1 MKECYFSRPKRN
13 EGSYLQTS
21 KGRKFQ
27 SQARNSK
34 GKVLEERV
42 SFICSNNREKTS
54 VSGIVSKEEM
64 GAEELQVFNR
74 GQTG

>member
-1 MKECYFSRPKRN
+1 M
-13 EGSYLQTS
+13 QTS

-27 SQARNSK
+27 GQAGNSK

-64 GAEELQVFNR
+64 GGEEL
-74 GQTG
+74 

>member
-1 MKECYFSRPKRN
+1 MKVHICKHLKEGNSRVKQ
-13 EGSYLQTS
+13 GT
-21 KGRKFQ
+21 
-27 SQARNSK
+27 AK
-34 GKVLEERV
+34 GKVLEKRV

-64 GAEELQVFNR
+64 GGEELRVFNR